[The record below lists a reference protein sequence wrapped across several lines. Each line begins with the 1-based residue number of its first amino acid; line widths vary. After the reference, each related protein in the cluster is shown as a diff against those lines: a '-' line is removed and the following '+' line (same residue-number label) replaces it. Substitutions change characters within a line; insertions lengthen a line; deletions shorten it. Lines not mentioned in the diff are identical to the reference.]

1 MNDTIDFYQTYI
13 ERGAHMNTLVNLI
26 LDSAELN
33 YRQNDLHVVD
43 DSSILAFIKA
53 YRPMQYRERLEE
65 LQKALAGGCANKEED
80 DETV

>member
-33 YRQNDLHVVD
+33 YRQNDLHIVD

-53 YRPMQYRERLEE
+53 YRPMQYRERLDE
-65 LQKALAGGCANKEED
+65 LQDALVDKLVSEEED
-80 DETV
+80 DEAV